1 MNRIDAIY
9 SFIDLKD
16 RVVDVGCDQAK
27 LGILLAKRNQKSIAS
42 DISPKVI
49 ERASLDIRKLGL
61 DNLIDLRVSNGLQ
74 NIKEKEADTLVL
86 SGMGTHTILEILNNT
101 KLRFNK
107 IITISNNYHDILRD
121 KMNELNYKVDKELII
136 KENNKYYNLIL
147 FTKGIKKYTKKELL
161 LGLNQVDSELYKEY
175 LNHLLN
181 KYKTIKKSS
190 KDKNIKIDEMITL
203 IESTIYE
210 VNPK

>member
-1 MNRIDAIY
+1 MNRIEAIY

-74 NIKEKEADTLVL
+74 NIKEAEADTLVL

-101 KLRFNK
+101 KLKFNK

-136 KENNKYYNLIL
+136 KENNGIVTNAKTGNINNQLNLKEKTSIIAAANE
-147 FTKGIKKYTKKELL
+147 KIHEDIIKLL
-161 LGLNQVDSELYKEY
+161 E
-175 LNHLLN
+175 
-181 KYKTIKKSS
+181 
-190 KDKNIKIDEMITL
+190 
-203 IESTIYE
+203 
-210 VNPK
+210 

>member
-1 MNRIDAIY
+1 MNRIEAIY

-42 DISPKVI
+42 DISEKVI
-49 ERASLDIRKLGL
+49 EKASLDIRKLGL
-61 DNLIDLRVSNGLQ
+61 DNLIDLRVSNGLS
-74 NIKEKEADTLVL
+74 NIKESEADTLVL
-86 SGMGTHTILEILNNT
+86 SGMGTHTILEILEYT
-101 KLRFNK
+101 KLRFKK
-107 IITISNNYHDILRD
+107 IITISNNYHDILRN

-147 FTKGIKKYTKKELL
+147 FTKGIKKYSQKELL
-161 LGLNQVDSELYKEY
+161 LGLNQVDNELYKEY

-181 KYKTIKKSS
+181 KYKIIKKSS
-190 KDKNIKIDEMITL
+190 KNKNIKIDEMITL
-203 IESTIYE
+203 IESTI
-210 VNPK
+210 

>member
-1 MNRIDAIY
+1 MNRIEAIY

-61 DNLIDLRVSNGLQ
+61 DKLIDLRVSNGLQ
-74 NIKEKEADTLVL
+74 NIKENEADTLVL

-101 KLRFNK
+101 KLKFNK

-147 FTKGIKKYTKKELL
+147 FTEGTKEYSQKELL
-161 LGLNQVDSELYKEY
+161 LGLNQVDNVLYKEY
-175 LNHLLN
+175 LNHLLK
-181 KYKTIKKSS
+181 KYKIIKESS

-203 IESTIYE
+203 IESTI
-210 VNPK
+210 

>member
-1 MNRIDAIY
+1 MNRIEAIY

-61 DNLIDLRVSNGLQ
+61 DNLIDVRVSNGLQ
-74 NIKEKEADTLVL
+74 NIKKNEADTLVL

-101 KLRFNK
+101 KLKFNK

-147 FTKGIKKYTKKELL
+147 FTEGTKEYSQKELL
-161 LGLNQVDSELYKEY
+161 LGLNQVDSKQYNEY
-175 LNHLLN
+175 LNHLLK
-181 KYKTIKKSS
+181 KYKTIKESS

-203 IESTIYE
+203 IESTI
-210 VNPK
+210 

>member
-1 MNRIDAIY
+1 MNRIEAIY

-147 FTKGIKKYTKKELL
+147 FTKGIKKNTKKELL
-161 LGLNQVDSELYKEY
+161 RGLNQVDSELYKEY

-203 IESTIYE
+203 IESTI
-210 VNPK
+210 

>member
-101 KLRFNK
+101 KLKFNK

-147 FTKGIKKYTKKELL
+147 FTKGIKKYSQKELI
-161 LGLNQVDSELYKEY
+161 LGLNQVDNELYKEY

-190 KDKNIKIDEMITL
+190 KDKNIKIDEMIKL
-203 IESTIYE
+203 IEGTI
-210 VNPK
+210 

>member
-1 MNRIDAIY
+1 MNRIEAIY

-74 NIKEKEADTLVL
+74 NIKKNEADTLVL

-101 KLRFNK
+101 KLKFNK

-147 FTKGIKKYTKKELL
+147 FTEGTKEYSQKELL
-161 LGLNQVDSELYKEY
+161 LGLNQVDSKQYNEY
-175 LNHLLN
+175 LNHLLK
-181 KYKTIKKSS
+181 KYKTIKESS

-203 IESTIYE
+203 IESTI
-210 VNPK
+210 

>member
-1 MNRIDAIY
+1 MNRIEAIY

-74 NIKEKEADTLVL
+74 NIKKNEADTLVL

-101 KLRFNK
+101 KLKFNK

-147 FTKGIKKYTKKELL
+147 FTEGTKEYSQKELL
-161 LGLNQVDSELYKEY
+161 LGLNQVDSKQYNKY
-175 LNHLLN
+175 LNHLLK
-181 KYKTIKKSS
+181 KYKTIKESS

-203 IESTIYE
+203 IESTI
-210 VNPK
+210 